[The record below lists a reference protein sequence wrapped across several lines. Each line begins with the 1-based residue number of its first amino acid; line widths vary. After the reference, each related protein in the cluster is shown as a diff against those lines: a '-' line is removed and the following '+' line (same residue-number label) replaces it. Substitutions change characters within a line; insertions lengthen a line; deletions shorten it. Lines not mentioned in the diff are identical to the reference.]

1 MTAQNVKL
9 QPRSMADHSA
19 DRPHGEVPR
28 QKPPTPEQRQAAK
41 EAQEAKIAQ
50 SRIEAAALA
59 NQVPAAAPIENF
71 PSVEAFVPEVVA
83 GSGAVV
89 APVSPAGDNIVP
101 APVPVVSVVPTAPP
115 PNVQNVL
122 VNRPPSTIKEYLA
135 MQNAGPEVY
144 PEANELFSGAAG
156 VVPESGIVV
165 NAGRQA
171 PPPPAPPALPP
182 QEIIVKHEFPERA
195 SAVIVTRD
203 ITVFCDGMPLS
214 FDRGQVITETS
225 VIEAMMMGNPDY
237 IQAYDMGVEM
247 VTCPCPCGHKFSVAL
262 SNPET
267 T

>member
-9 QPRSMADHSA
+9 QPRSVADHSA
-19 DRPHGEVPR
+19 DRPHGDVPR

-50 SRIEAAALA
+50 SRIEAASLA
-59 NQVPAAAPIENF
+59 NQAQTAAPIENF

-83 GSGAVV
+83 GGGAVV
-89 APVSPAGDNIVP
+89 APVSPAGGTSAP
-101 APVPVVSVVPTAPP
+101 APVIAVVQTAPP
-115 PNVQNVL
+115 LQVAPPVP

-156 VVPESGIVV
+156 VVPESGIVI

-171 PPPPAPPALPP
+171 PPPPPPAPLPP

-195 SAVIVTRD
+195 KSVIVTRD

-214 FDRGQVITETS
+214 FERGQVITETS
-225 VIEAMMMGNPDY
+225 IIESMLKGNPDY